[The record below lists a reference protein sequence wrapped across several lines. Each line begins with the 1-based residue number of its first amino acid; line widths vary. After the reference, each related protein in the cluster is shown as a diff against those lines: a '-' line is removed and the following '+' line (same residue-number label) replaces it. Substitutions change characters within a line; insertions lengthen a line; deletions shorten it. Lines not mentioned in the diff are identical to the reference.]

1 MSDKRLSKEDLVA
14 QVAEQ
19 TGLTKKLTLE
29 VVDAVWGAVTGAVRR
44 GEKVVIHNFGS
55 FSVHNRNVLEGAP
68 GQKDRKKG
76 TRKVVRF
83 KVSKVLKAELN

>member
-1 MSDKRLSKEDLVA
+1 MSDKRLSKEELVSL
-14 QVAEQ
+14 VAEQ
-19 TGLTKKLTLE
+19 TGLTKKLTLS
-29 VVDAVWGAVTGAVRR
+29 VVDAVWDTVTAAVRR

-55 FSVHNRNVLEGAP
+55 FGVHERSVLEGAP
-68 GQKDRKKG
+68 GQKNRTKG